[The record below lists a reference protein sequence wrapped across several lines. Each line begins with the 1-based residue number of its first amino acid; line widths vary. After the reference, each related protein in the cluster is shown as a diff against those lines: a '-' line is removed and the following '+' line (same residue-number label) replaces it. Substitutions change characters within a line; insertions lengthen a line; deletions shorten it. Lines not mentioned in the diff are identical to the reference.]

1 MGDIILTR
9 PGREMFRL
17 LDYGIYV
24 DGKKVNFIRD
34 DTRKVLKLKEG
45 SHEIYIRVLG
55 AKSNI
60 LNINIKNKETVRL
73 TCKNNLTGFK
83 YLFSYLYIFSK
94 NLLKL
99 DYTKI

>member
-34 DTRKVLKLKEG
+34 DTRQVL
-45 SHEIYIRVLG
+45 
-55 AKSNI
+55 
-60 LNINIKNKETVRL
+60 
-73 TCKNNLTGFK
+73 
-83 YLFSYLYIFSK
+83 
-94 NLLKL
+94 
-99 DYTKI
+99 